1 MIILIY
7 KILIWGFRH
16 PCYFFKHD
24 TGATAVEYSLILA
37 LIAAVII
44 VTVETLGISV
54 FGTFSDYINLYDSV
68 NP

>member
-1 MIILIY
+1 MTVPIY
-7 KILIWGFRH
+7 KIFIWGVRH

-44 VTVETLGISV
+44 GTVETLGISV
-54 FGTFSDYINLYDSV
+54 FGLFSDYINVYDSGT
-68 NP
+68 P